1 MRDDFMVLLQLFA
14 EGEGGDGAATG
25 VNTADAGQQRL
36 LELGV
41 PADKIRKNR
50 AYTRRNPEPH
60 AQEATETNGE
70 QAAAAENTEEAPA
83 AESAPKRMS
92 WEEILADP
100 EYKKE
105 YDKNMQGAI
114 QGRLKT
120 AKAAEENLAALA
132 PALELI
138 ARKHGQN
145 TENIDYKALAK
156 AVCDDDAMYEELAVQ
171 MGTDVNTARKIDD
184 LEREKARN
192 QKQEQQRLEQQKVR
206 EHMQGLVRQG
216 DELKKVYPGFDLQK
230 ELQNPDFVK
239 WTSPGFGLT
248 AEQAYYA
255 LHYKEIQAATAQA
268 VVKETTKRISND
280 IQSGQRRPAENGASG
295 QAPSVATFDYR
306 KASRE
311 QREAFKKRI
320 LSEAANG
327 RKVYPGMM

>member
-60 AQEATETNGE
+60 AQEATETTGE
-70 QAAAAENTEEAPA
+70 QAAAAETTEEQPT

-145 TENIDYKALAK
+145 AENIDYKALAK
-156 AVCDDDAMYEELAVQ
+156 AVCDDDSMYEDLAVQ

-184 LEREKARN
+184 LERDKARY
-192 QKQEQQRLEQQKVR
+192 QRQQQQN
-206 EHMQGLVRQG
+206 LG

-230 ELQNPDFVK
+230 ELQNPVFARM
-239 WTSPGFGLT
+239 TSPSGGLT
-248 AEQAYYA
+248 VKQAYHA
-255 LHYKEIQAATAQA
+255 LHHEEIQAATAQA
-268 VVKETTKRISND
+268 VAKETAKKLSND
-280 IQSGQRRPAENGASG
+280 IQSGQRRPAENGAAG